1 MAEAV
6 TRPAYLRGGLADRW
20 DALAPELTAIG
31 ALDALNAETL
41 AKYLL
46 AENEYLRVSE
56 LVQRSIGD
64 GDADEAGK
72 WIAAQ
77 DRLTRQVLALADA
90 LGMTPESRR
99 RKGLKA
105 PRKGK
110 A

>member
-6 TRPAYLRGGLADRW
+6 RRPAYLQGALAERW
-20 DALAPELTAIG
+20 DAVAPRLTAIG

-56 LVQRSIGD
+56 LVQQAVGA

-77 DRLTRQVLALADA
+77 DRLTRQILTLSDA

-99 RKGLKA
+99 RMGLKA
-105 PRKGK
+105 PGRGK